1 MTWESYGGNIKR
13 IVITESDH
21 RHAKLILVLRHMEIS
36 QSALFRHIVTGMIEG
51 DPRVIEYVSEIS
63 KSSKNRKAEKRKLQ
77 KKGEQMMKDFNS
89 LSGCDIEE
97 LFDIIEGEH
106 PLL

>member
-1 MTWESYGGNIKR
+1 MAWESYGDNVKR

-21 RHAKLILVLRHMEIS
+21 RHAKLILALRHMEVS
-36 QSALFRHIVTGMIEG
+36 QSALFRHVITGIIEG
-51 DPRVIEYVSEIS
+51 DSRMVEYVSEIS
-63 KSSKNRKAEKRKLQ
+63 KSSKNRKAQKRKLQ
-77 KKGEQMMKDFNS
+77 EKGEQTMKDFNP
-89 LSGCDIEE
+89 LSDCDIEE